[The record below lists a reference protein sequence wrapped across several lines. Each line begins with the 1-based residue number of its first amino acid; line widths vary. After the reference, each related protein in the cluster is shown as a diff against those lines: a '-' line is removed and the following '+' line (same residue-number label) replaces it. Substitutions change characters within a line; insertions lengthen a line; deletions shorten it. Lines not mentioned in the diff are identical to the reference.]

1 MSKIWTKSS
10 PIKMTCATWATL
22 RVCMLQ
28 GLPFVFSFPPP
39 VFVPFCPFIFVS
51 LSLPFVPIG
60 VSVCILCFAFSLFAV
75 CFCFFSLRL
84 IFFCFLVFCSLVL
97 FCFPG
102 VLRGGGHVLVFCILV
117 LSRFYTPRD
126 ACEPEICKTMRML
139 LCVSFLCFWVFIASL
154 PDLIFPLSLP
164 PWMCVLF
171 FDF

>member
-51 LSLPFVPIG
+51 LSLPFVPVG

-84 IFFCFLVFCSLVL
+84 INLLLFSCFLFASLVL
-97 FCFPG
+97 LPWGTSWWRACACFLYSCFVS
-102 VLRGGGHVLVFCILV
+102 VLHPARC
-117 LSRFYTPRD
+117 
-126 ACEPEICKTMRML
+126 MR
-139 LCVSFLCFWVFIASL
+139 A
-154 PDLIFPLSLP
+154 
-164 PWMCVLF
+164 
-171 FDF
+171 